1 MKQSDLF
8 NELIGIP
15 DPEQRATRIAEIAE
29 SNPELAAKLI
39 SMLENYTPNETF
51 LEESIPEIISK
62 PQYEEI
68 GEKIRRIEAPN
79 QQTTNTPIVSNRP
92 SPDVT
97 KTPHT
102 IAGYEILSPIGFGG
116 SAMVYRAFDP
126 SIEKTVAL
134 KVLHSAQGNTDVAI
148 ARLQK
153 EARAM
158 GRIKHPNVV
167 EVYRVEI
174 QPIPFIAMEY
184 VEGQSLESFL
194 NRNGKLSLAAFS
206 QIAIQILKGIQAAHD
221 QGLIHRDP
229 KPANILLTNTE
240 PPVAKITDFGIVRR
254 ENDKRE
260 TLHGSVVGTPRYMSP
275 EQADDKVITAR
286 SDLFSLGSV
295 FYEMLCG
302 ESPFKAESHLSEMKA
317 VLRKKPAS
325 MRLFRSDI
333 PSKLEWVI
341 RKMLDKKANKR
352 FKSATEILN
361 ALQSLQLEQTQ
372 QLRTLMPMPLQ
383 GSWTSTRAFAAVCA
397 IAAGLLLLVILLN
410 KSPSPKIQSLQ
421 PDISAVQRIEDKK
434 QNNFDTVDSKAEVP
448 QSIAEKPV
456 EPIDHPWIQE
466 LRIPFSAG
474 VAKEYQQRWADALGI
489 AVEVQN
495 QFGMPFVLI
504 PPGEFIMG
512 YTKNAEFTSAL
523 LNAKGDAER
532 EIILSASRPTLIQIS
547 FPFYIS
553 KYEISEAERFR
564 VLLSDHSGPSVL
576 DLENSPSPP
585 RKRDEDRPVTKIP
598 WDETI
603 SFCQR
608 LNELTG
614 LCSSPHPITR
624 EQLGFG
630 CYRLPTESE
639 WEWAGRAGREGKGIA
654 DPKEF
659 ENEVWAVENPERSVH
674 PRGLKQPNPFGLHDM
689 LGNAQEWCLD
699 NFAPEYFAG
708 NTQDEPVLVNP
719 LATTDHAHFKK
730 GHILRGGALIFDRKI
745 NSFTSRQYRD
755 EYSTSWFT
763 GFRIVIPIAPE
774 AIEKCKLDL

>member
-8 NELIGIP
+8 NELIEIT
-15 DPEQRATRIAEIAE
+15 DLQQREQRIAEIAQTH
-29 SNPELAAKLI
+29 PELAADLS
-39 SMLENYTPNETF
+39 SMLESFTPNETF
-51 LEESIPEIISK
+51 LEESIPEIIVK
-62 PQYEEI
+62 PGYEMI
-68 GEKIRRIEAPN
+68 GEKIRSIKAPN
-79 QQTTNTPIVSNRP
+79 QQTANTPVVSNRP
-92 SPDVT
+92 SPDDT
-97 KTPHT
+97 RTPHT

-134 KVLHSAQGNTDVAI
+134 KVLHSGQGNTDVAI

-194 NRNGKLSLAAFS
+194 NRKGKLSLAAFS
-206 QIAIQILKGIQAAHD
+206 QIAIQILRGIQAAHD

-229 KPANILLTNTE
+229 KPANILLTNTD

-254 ENDKRE
+254 ENDRRE

-275 EQADDKVITAR
+275 EQADDRVITSR

-302 ESPFKAESHLSEMKA
+302 ESPFRAESHLSEMKA

-341 RKMLDKKANKR
+341 RKMLEKKANKR
-352 FKSATEILN
+352 FQSATEILN

-383 GSWTSTRAFAAVCA
+383 SSWTSSLAFAAVCT
-397 IAAGLLLLVILLN
+397 IAAGLLLLVVLLN
-410 KSPSPKIQSLQ
+410 TSPSPKIQSLQ
-421 PDISAVQRIEDKK
+421 PDVAAVPRIEDKK

-448 QSIAEKPV
+448 QSVAETRA
-456 EPIDHPWIQE
+456 ETIDHPWVKE

-474 VAKEYQQRWADALGI
+474 VAKDYQRRWADALGI

-512 YTKNAEFTSAL
+512 YTKAELTDAL
-523 LNAKGDAER
+523 RKADGDAEK
-532 EIILSASRPTLIQIS
+532 EIILSASKPTLVQIS

-576 DLENSPSPP
+576 DLENSPALP

-598 WDETI
+598 WGETK

-630 CYRLPTESE
+630 RYRLPTEAE
-639 WEWAGRAGREGKGIA
+639 WEWAGRAGRAGKDIA
-654 DPKEF
+654 DLKKF
-659 ENEVWAVENPERSVH
+659 EKEVWAVENPERSVH
-674 PRGLKQPNPFGLHDM
+674 PRGLKEPNPFGLHDM

-719 LATTDHAHFKK
+719 LATTDHAHFSK
-730 GHILRGGALIFDRKI
+730 GHILRGGALIFDRRI

-763 GFRIVIPIAPE
+763 GFRIVLPIEPE
-774 AIEKCKLDL
+774 AIEKCKLEL

>member
-8 NELIGIP
+8 NELIGISA
-15 DPEQRATRIAEIAE
+15 PEQRSERLDQIAQTD
-29 SNPELAAKLI
+29 PELAADLR

-62 PQYEEI
+62 PQHEEI
-68 GEKIRRIEAPN
+68 SEKIRRIEAPN
-79 QQTTNTPIVSNRP
+79 QQTTNTPVVSNRP
-92 SPDVT
+92 SPDFT

-184 VEGQSLESFL
+184 VDGQSLESFL

-206 QIAIQILKGIQAAHD
+206 QIATQILRGIQAAHD

-275 EQADDKVITAR
+275 EQADDKMITAR

-341 RKMLDKKANKR
+341 RKMLEKKANKR
-352 FKSATEILN
+352 FQSATEILN
-361 ALQSLQLEQTQ
+361 ALQSLQLEQPQ

-410 KSPSPKIQSLQ
+410 KSPSPIIQSLQ

-434 QNNFDTVDSKAEVP
+434 QNKLDTIDSKAEVP
-448 QSIAEKPV
+448 QSLAEKPV

-504 PPGEFIMG
+504 PPGEFMMG
-512 YTKNAEFTSAL
+512 YTKAELTDAL
-523 LNAKGDAER
+523 RKADGDAEK
-532 EIILSASRPTLIQIS
+532 EIILSASKPTLVQIS

-608 LNELTG
+608 LNELMG

-639 WEWAGRAGREGKGIA
+639 WEWAGRAGRAGMGIA

-659 ENEVWAVENPERSVH
+659 ENEVWAVGNPERSVH

-689 LGNAQEWCLD
+689 LGNTQEWCLD

-745 NSFTSRQYRD
+745 NSFTSRPVSY
-755 EYSTSWFT
+755 THLT
-763 GFRIVIPIAPE
+763 LPTN
-774 AIEKCKLDL
+774 